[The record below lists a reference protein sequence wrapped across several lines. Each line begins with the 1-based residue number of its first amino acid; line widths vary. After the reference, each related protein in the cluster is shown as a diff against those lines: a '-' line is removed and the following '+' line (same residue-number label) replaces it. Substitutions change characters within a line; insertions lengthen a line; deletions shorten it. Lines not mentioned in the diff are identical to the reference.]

1 MEIENIINDKLK
13 DVEKFIFQNKEK
25 FVNANP
31 FPFIIIEDFFSNEFL
46 NGVLNQFPNLSEQK
60 KTTNYDNKNEVKF
73 ANNQYKN
80 FPSNIKKLFDFLNSD
95 FFLNF
100 LQDITNIKE
109 KLIPDFELNGGGL
122 HEIKKGGLLKIHSDF
137 NKHPNLDLD
146 RRLNVLIYLNK
157 DWKEEYGGHLE
168 FWDKEMTSCREKV
181 LPIFNKMVIFST
193 TDNSN
198 HGHPDPLNCPNNMSR
213 KSIATYYYTKGRPI
227 NEIDKMFSKNTTYFK
242 DRLGQNNET
251 DQNSGT
257 LKRFLRS
264 LNIYQNIKKLEK
276 KILRTGRSKKKERIK
291 MIKSRRDGRA
301 V

>member
-1 MEIENIINDKLK
+1 MEIENIISDKLK
-13 DVEKFIFQNKEK
+13 DVEKFIFQNRER

-31 FPFIIIEDFFSNEFL
+31 FPFIIIDDFFSKEFL
-46 NGVLNQFPNLSEQK
+46 NEVLNQFPNLAEQK

-80 FPSNIKKLFDFLNSD
+80 FPNNIKKLFDFLNSD

-100 LQDITNIKE
+100 LQRITNIQE
-109 KLIPDFELNGGGL
+109 KLIPDLELNGGGL

-137 NKHPNLDLD
+137 NKHPSLDLD

-198 HGHPDPLNCPNNMSR
+198 HGHPDPLNCPDNMSR
-213 KSIATYYYTKGRPI
+213 KSIATYYYTKGRPV

-264 LNIYQNIKKLEK
+264 LNIYQNIKKFEK
-276 KILRTGRSKKKERIK
+276 KLFRTGRSKKKRENQ
-291 MIKSRRDGRA
+291 DD
-301 V
+301 

>member
-13 DVEKFIFQNKEK
+13 DVEKFIFQNKER

-31 FPFIIIEDFFSNEFL
+31 FPFIIIDDFFSKEFL
-46 NGVLNQFPNLSEQK
+46 NEVLNQFPNLSEQK

-80 FPSNIKKLFDFLNSD
+80 FPNNIKKLFDFLNSD

-100 LQDITNIKE
+100 LQRITNIQE
-109 KLIPDFELNGGGL
+109 KLIPDLELNGGGL

-137 NKHPNLDLD
+137 NKHPSLDLD

-198 HGHPDPLNCPNNMSR
+198 HGHPDPLNCPNNISR
-213 KSIATYYYTKGRPI
+213 KSIATYYYTKGRPV

-264 LNIYQNIKKLEK
+264 LNIYQNIKKFEK
-276 KILRTGRSKKKERIK
+276 KLFRTGRSKKKREK
-291 MIKSRRDGRA
+291 QDD
-301 V
+301 

>member
-13 DVEKFIFQNKEK
+13 DVEKFIFQNKER
-25 FVNANP
+25 FTNANP
-31 FPFIIIEDFFSNEFL
+31 FPFIIIDDFFSKEFL
-46 NGVLNQFPNLSEQK
+46 NEVLNQFPNLAEQK

-73 ANNQYKN
+73 ANNQYIN
-80 FPSNIKKLFDFLNSD
+80 FPNSIKKLFDFLNSD

-100 LQDITNIKE
+100 LQLITNIQE

-137 NKHPNLDLD
+137 NKHPSLDLD

-168 FWDKEMTSCREKV
+168 FWDKEMTSCKEKV

-264 LNIYQNIKKLEK
+264 LNIYQNIKKFEK
-276 KILRTGRSKKKERIK
+276 KLFRTGRSKKKRENQ
-291 MIKSRRDGRA
+291 DD
-301 V
+301 

>member
-13 DVEKFIFQNKEK
+13 DVEKFIFQNKER
-25 FVNANP
+25 FLNANP
-31 FPFIIIEDFFSNEFL
+31 FPFIIIDDFFSKEFL
-46 NGVLNQFPNLSEQK
+46 NDVLNQFPNLAEQK

-80 FPSNIKKLFDFLNSD
+80 FPNNIKRLFDFLNSD

-100 LQDITNIKE
+100 LQRITSIQE
-109 KLIPDFELNGGGL
+109 KLITDFELNGGGL

-242 DRLGQNNET
+242 NRLGQNNET

-264 LNIYQNIKKLEK
+264 LNIYQNIKKFEK
-276 KILRTGRSKKKERIK
+276 KLFRTGRSKKKRENQDDQI
-291 MIKSRRDGRA
+291 
-301 V
+301 

>member
-13 DVEKFIFQNKEK
+13 DVEKFIFQNKER

-31 FPFIIIEDFFSNEFL
+31 FPFIIIDDFFSKEFL
-46 NGVLNQFPNLSEQK
+46 NEVLNQFPNLTEQK

-80 FPSNIKKLFDFLNSD
+80 FPNNIKKLFDFLNSD

-100 LQDITNIKE
+100 LQRITNIQE

-137 NKHPNLDLD
+137 NKHPSLDLD

-198 HGHPDPLNCPNNMSR
+198 HGHPDPLNCPDNMSR
-213 KSIATYYYTKGRPI
+213 KSIATYYYTKGRPV

-264 LNIYQNIKKLEK
+264 FNIYQNIKKFEK
-276 KILRTGRSKKKERIK
+276 KLFRTGRSKKKRENQ
-291 MIKSRRDGRA
+291 DD
-301 V
+301 

>member
-13 DVEKFIFQNKEK
+13 DVEKFIFQNKER
-25 FVNANP
+25 FTNANP
-31 FPFIIIEDFFSNEFL
+31 FPFIIIEDFFSKEFL
-46 NGVLNQFPNLSEQK
+46 NEVLNQFPNLTEQK

-80 FPSNIKKLFDFLNSD
+80 FPNNIKKLFDFLNSD

-100 LQDITNIKE
+100 LQRITNIQE
-109 KLIPDFELNGGGL
+109 KLIPDLELNGGGL

-137 NKHPNLDLD
+137 NKHPSLDLD

-168 FWDKEMTSCREKV
+168 FWDKEMASCREKV

-198 HGHPDPLNCPNNMSR
+198 HGHPDPLNCPDNMSR
-213 KSIATYYYTKGRPI
+213 KSIATYYYTKGRPV

-264 LNIYQNIKKLEK
+264 LNIYQNIKKFEK
-276 KILRTGRSKKKERIK
+276 KLFRTGRSKKKRENQ
-291 MIKSRRDGRA
+291 DD
-301 V
+301 